1 MASADAS
8 GPSFLAR
15 LVFVLLGLGFLGA
28 AWVWHQK
35 DKDPKAAR
43 LVERVSGGRVHGG
56 AAEPEP

>member
-1 MASADAS
+1 MADSDG

-15 LVFVLLGLGFLGA
+15 LILVLLGLAFLGA

-35 DKDPKAAR
+35 DTDPNAAR

-56 AAEPEP
+56 AASP

>member
-1 MASADAS
+1 MKAMADEAR

-15 LVFVLLGLGFLGA
+15 LVLVLLGVAFLGA

-35 DKDPKAAR
+35 DTDPNAAR

-56 AAEPEP
+56 AANP